1 MKTPDLN
8 LVSDIIVAVSEAEV
22 MPRFNHLSVSDVGTK
37 ESPEDLVTVADTET
51 EKKLTARLQ
60 ELLPSSAVVGEE
72 AAFRDPSVLDAL
84 NGDAPVWIIDP
95 IDGTSNFA
103 YGRPEIG
110 VVVALV
116 YKGEAVAGWLYHPVK
131 KIMIMGEKGAGVR
144 MRDKTLSVAK
154 VSDVRAMN
162 GVVGRNVAFR
172 DPAMP
177 KPVYWGSAS
186 YGYILLVTGC
196 VHYSAYRTGLIKPW
210 DHAAGVMLHAEAG
223 GYSAFLDAEP
233 YTPFMSRKHLI
244 SAPNKDAWEYLAQNM
259 QAARAA

>member
-1 MKTPDLN
+1 MKIPDLN
-8 LVSDIIVAVSEAEV
+8 LVSDIIIAVSETEI

-51 EKKLTARLQ
+51 EKKLTLRLK

-72 AAFRDPSVLDAL
+72 AAFRDPSVLEAL
-84 NGDAPVWIIDP
+84 KEDAPVWIIDP

-116 YKGEAVAGWLYHPVK
+116 VKGETVAGWLYHPVK
-131 KIMIMGEKGAGVR
+131 KIMVMGEKGAGVR
-144 MRDKTLSVAK
+144 MRDKILSVAQVK
-154 VSDVRAMN
+154 NVNRMN
-162 GVVGRNVAFR
+162 GVVGRNVSFR
-172 DPAMP
+172 DPLMP
-177 KPVYWGSAS
+177 KPVCWGSAA
-186 YGYILLVTGC
+186 YGYILLTTGC
-196 VHYSAYRTGLIKPW
+196 VHFSAYRTGVIKPW

-223 GYSAFLDAEP
+223 GYTAFADGEP
-233 YTPFMSRKHLI
+233 YTPFMNKKHLI